1 MADKFKDAWDN
12 HIKPTIDKFIEFI
25 GKIADLIKMV
35 WEEILQPFLKW
46 IAENIFPVIA
56 PILERLGDKFLNV
69 FNTISDVIGGLLRA
83 LGGLIDFII
92 GAFTGDW
99 ERAWNGIKDIF
110 GGVWD
115 SLSALLKDP
124 INSMIDWI
132 NGLVS
137 AVASGVNDIADM
149 LNNISIPDNVPVVGG
164 LGFNLSYWEPGII
177 PHLAQGGFVK
187 ANTPRLAMIGDNRH
201 YGEIVAPE
209 DKMQEM
215 VNAAVKAVAGSG
227 GVSKVE
233 LESIIN
239 NAVMR
244 IVAALGQMGFYLDGE
259 LLARAVQVIQDGLD
273 MRYNPVK
280 VI

>member
-1 MADKFKDAWDN
+1 M
-12 HIKPTIDKFIEFI
+12 
-25 GKIADLIKMV
+25 
-35 WEEILQPFLKW
+35 
-46 IAENIFPVIA
+46 
-56 PILERLGDKFLNV
+56 
-69 FNTISDVIGGLLRA
+69 
-83 LGGLIDFII
+83 
-92 GAFTGDW
+92 
-99 ERAWNGIKDIF
+99 
-110 GGVWD
+110 
-115 SLSALLKDP
+115 
-124 INSMIDWI
+124 
-132 NGLVS
+132 
-137 AVASGVNDIADM
+137 
-149 LNNISIPDNVPVVGG
+149 
-164 LGFNLSYWEPGII
+164 
-177 PHLAQGGFVK
+177 K

-227 GVSKVE
+227 GISKAE

-259 LLARAVQVIQDGLD
+259 LLTRAVQVIQDGLD